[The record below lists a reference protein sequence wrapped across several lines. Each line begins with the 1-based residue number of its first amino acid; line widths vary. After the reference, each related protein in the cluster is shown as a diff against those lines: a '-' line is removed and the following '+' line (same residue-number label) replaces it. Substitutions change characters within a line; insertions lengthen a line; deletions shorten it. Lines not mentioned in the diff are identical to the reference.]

1 MPIMKTRTLAALS
14 AALLLPLAGLSCM
27 DDPAAAAS
35 DPLMESAVSG
45 IILPSY
51 RNLDEAAA
59 DLVSACEDVED
70 DPDADTVIA
79 AQTAWRRLRSV
90 WKESEAFLWGP
101 VKTEHLDTIIDFFP
115 SDPAAIEAEISGVA
129 TISAAY
135 LDSRGANKKGLPGI
149 EYLLFDG
156 TPVTALS
163 GSARR
168 RAWLLAAAESLKNET
183 EKLLEAWEP
192 GGGNF
197 AGLVTAPGSG
207 GSPYATPGEVR
218 GELIG
223 GLVFLAE
230 RIADQKLGRP
240 LGNFTAGIPQPDS
253 VESSYSDGGL
263 DDIQSNLRGIL
274 YVLNA
279 GYEGTSDL
287 SLLGAVRAANPAAA
301 GALESALVQAQLA
314 VSLVP
319 PPLEA
324 AVISSDP
331 VPAEAAFTAMK
342 ALKARL
348 AVDLAGSL
356 SATLGFNPNDGD

>member
-1 MPIMKTRTLAALS
+1 MKKRTAAALITALFIPF
-14 AALLLPLAGLSCM
+14 AAISCM
-27 DDPAAAAS
+27 DDPAVAVS
-35 DPLMESAVSG
+35 DPLIESAVSA

-51 RNLDEAAA
+51 RNLDAAAA

-70 DPDADTVIA
+70 GADADTVLA
-79 AQTAWRRLRSV
+79 AQIAWRRLRAV

-101 VKTEHLDTIIDFFP
+101 VKTDHLDTVIDFFP
-115 SDPAAIEAEISGVA
+115 PDPAAIEAEISGVA
-129 TISAAY
+129 TISTAY

-156 TPVTALS
+156 TPVTDLA

-183 EKLLEAWEP
+183 EKLLDAWEP
-192 GGGNF
+192 EGGNF
-197 AGLVTAPGSG
+197 AALVIAPGSG
-207 GSPYATPGEVR
+207 GSPYATPEEVR

-240 LGNFTAGIPQPDS
+240 LGNFTAGIPEPDS
-253 VESSYSDGGL
+253 VESPYSGGAL

-274 YVLNA
+274 YVMNA

-301 GALESALVQAQLA
+301 GALESALVQAQIA
-314 VSLVP
+314 VNLVP
-319 PPLEA
+319 PPLA
-324 AVISSDP
+324 DAVESDP
-331 VPAEAAFTAMK
+331 VPVEAALAAMK

-348 AVDLAGSL
+348 AVDLTSSL
-356 SATLGFNPNDGD
+356 NATLGFNPNDGD